1 MRGEKKQ
8 ESPRYTCS
16 GKSPGTKQSFSPLS
30 VWARREWQGRPL
42 LRFEVRPARQQAH
55 HSHASVGGEHH
66 PHYALT
72 SANARLGHAQAR
84 PRRDHWVRCRLGSRS
99 DVVLPCE
106 QPSQDKIRPG
116 SRQCSKGLFCL
127 YCKLAGL
134 SRRPPVFVSNRGTRV
149 DLGRVHRGTLKCPF
163 HDVLLAG
170 GDARQGGSLCPAR

>member
-1 MRGEKKQ
+1 MFGQIARDEAKPSIRLGATRMAGA
-8 ESPRYTCS
+8 SP
-16 GKSPGTKQSFSPLS
+16 
-30 VWARREWQGRPL
+30 
-42 LRFEVRPARQQAH
+42 FEVRGSPCGSKHTIHTHRLI
-55 HSHASVGGEHH
+55 GGEHH

-84 PRRDHWVRCRLGSRS
+84 PRRDHWVRRRLGSRS

-127 YCKLAGL
+127 YCKPAGL
-134 SRRPPVFVSNRGTRV
+134 SRRPPVFVSNRGTRA